1 MPVLPF
7 DIVQATWLVQVPDRT
22 LSWAELI
29 GERAKAL
36 ALHTLE
42 VDRIIESIEKKKIK
56 DTLRYLD
63 THKAKVRNW
72 NFKPG
77 SLRLVRN
84 TAIEKSLNR
93 KLKPRFLW
101 PCIVVRWTI
110 GGSYVLAEMD
120 GSVLQNKIAA
130 FRVYPYHARRKIKL
144 PDNLTGLTGLSE
156 GELEEIIN
164 GPEPD
169 DTPPVEL
176 GTEGTI
182 EELPAEVPE
191 DEGWSSTSE
200 E

>member
-1 MPVLPF
+1 
-7 DIVQATWLVQVPDRT
+7 
-22 LSWAELI
+22 
-29 GERAKAL
+29 
-36 ALHTLE
+36 
-42 VDRIIESIEKKKIK
+42 
-56 DTLRYLD
+56 
-63 THKAKVRNW
+63 
-72 NFKPG
+72 
-77 SLRLVRN
+77 
-84 TAIEKSLNR
+84 
-93 KLKPRFLW
+93 
-101 PCIVVRWTI
+101 
-110 GGSYVLAEMD
+110 MD

-176 GTEGTI
+176 RTEGTI

-200 E
+200 EYLPKKASDSSEAQFDRTDSNRGV

>member
-1 MPVLPF
+1 MYPWGSL
-7 DIVQATWLVQVPDRT
+7 
-22 LSWAELI
+22 
-29 GERAKAL
+29 
-36 ALHTLE
+36 
-42 VDRIIESIEKKKIK
+42 DRIIEGIEKKKIK
-56 DTLRYLD
+56 DTLKYLD

-77 SLRLVRN
+77 SLVLVRN

-93 KLKPRFLW
+93 KLKPRFLG
-101 PCIVVRWTI
+101 PCIVVRRTI

-144 PDNLTGLTGLSE
+144 PDDLTGLTGLSE

-176 GTEGTI
+176 RTEGTI